1 MATSFIQE
9 VIKEFNR
16 YKELGEK
23 TISQLPDDKLFWH
36 YNDESNSIAVIVKHM
51 TGNMLSRWTDIFDTD
66 GEKEWR
72 KRDEEFV
79 NDVQSREELLVIWNR
94 GWDKLFETLNNLTPF
109 DLERII
115 YIRSEALTVSEAILR
130 QAAHYPY
137 HVGQIVYIGK
147 MVMDQEWHS
156 LSIPKNQSGEFNKR
170 KFNEGRGNR

>member
-1 MATSFIQE
+1 MATSFLHG

-23 TISQLPDDKLFWH
+23 TISQLPDNKLFWQ

-79 NDVQSREELLVIWNR
+79 NDVQSREELLLIWNR